1 MAEDTKL
8 FSPIKI
14 RGVTIPN
21 RVVLSPLC
29 MYSANHGVASDWQ
42 FAHLSTFARGK
53 TGLIF
58 AEASA
63 VEARGRITP
72 GCLGIWTDEQ
82 ADALKPITSFI
93 ERMGCVPGFQLAHA
107 GRKAGT
113 KTPWNGGTPL
123 DEEDAKAGNPAWDII
138 APSDVP
144 VAEGWVVPKAMD
156 LDDINDVINA
166 FANAALRAIKA
177 GFKVIEIH
185 SAHGYLLHSFLSPL
199 ANKRNDEYGG
209 DIHGRMKLLLQVV
222 DAVRDVIPED
232 TPLFCRISAVD
243 GIENG
248 WEIDDSVVLAKKLE
262 EHGVDV
268 VDCSAGGISGAPLF
282 RVNNSGKPMKTNMD
296 RGPGFQVPYADKVKN
311 EAGIKTMAVGVIV
324 DPNQAEEI
332 LQSNKA
338 DLIAVG
344 RELMYNPFWALH
356 AAQAL
361 NADPE
366 FSMWPPQYKWGVN
379 RRGKLAEFKGVRD
392 EVIDDK
398 KVASHLSDIYKQK

>member
-123 DEEDAKAGNPAWDII
+123 DQEDAKAGNH
-138 APSDVP
+138 
-144 VAEGWVVPKAMD
+144 E
-156 LDDINDVINA
+156 
-166 FANAALRAIKA
+166 
-177 GFKVIEIH
+177 
-185 SAHGYLLHSFLSPL
+185 
-199 ANKRNDEYGG
+199 
-209 DIHGRMKLLLQVV
+209 
-222 DAVRDVIPED
+222 
-232 TPLFCRISAVD
+232 
-243 GIENG
+243 
-248 WEIDDSVVLAKKLE
+248 
-262 EHGVDV
+262 
-268 VDCSAGGISGAPLF
+268 
-282 RVNNSGKPMKTNMD
+282 
-296 RGPGFQVPYADKVKN
+296 
-311 EAGIKTMAVGVIV
+311 
-324 DPNQAEEI
+324 
-332 LQSNKA
+332 
-338 DLIAVG
+338 
-344 RELMYNPFWALH
+344 
-356 AAQAL
+356 
-361 NADPE
+361 
-366 FSMWPPQYKWGVN
+366 
-379 RRGKLAEFKGVRD
+379 
-392 EVIDDK
+392 
-398 KVASHLSDIYKQK
+398 

>member
-1 MAEDTKL
+1 MPAETKL
-8 FSPIKI
+8 FSSIKI

-21 RVVLSPLC
+21 RIVLSPLC
-29 MYSANHGVASDWQ
+29 MYSAHNGVASDWQ

-58 AEASA
+58 AEATA

-113 KTPWNGGTPL
+113 KTPWNGGLPL
-123 DEEDAKAGNPAWDII
+123 DEKDIKEGNYPWEII
-138 APSDVP
+138 APSDIP

-156 LDDINDVINA
+156 ENDINDVVNA
-166 FANAALRAIKA
+166 FSNAAVRAVKA

-185 SAHGYLLHSFLSPL
+185 SAHGYLLHSFLSPI

-209 DIHGRMKLLLQVV
+209 DIHGRMKLLIKVV
-222 DAVRDVIPED
+222 DAVREVIPED
-232 TPLFCRISAVD
+232 MPLFCRISAVD
-243 GIENG
+243 GLENG
-248 WEIDDSVVLAKKLE
+248 WEIDDSVILSKKLE

-268 VDCSAGGISGAPLF
+268 VDCSAGGILGAPLF
-282 RVNNSGKPMKTNMD
+282 RVNKSGKPLKNNLA
-296 RGPGFQVPYADKVKN
+296 RGPGFQVPYAEKVKKD
-311 EAGIKTMAVGVIV
+311 AGIKTMAVGVIV
-324 DPNQAEEI
+324 DPKQAEEI
-332 LQSNKA
+332 LQEEKA
-338 DLIAVG
+338 DLIAIG

-361 NADPE
+361 EADPE
-366 FSMWPPQYKWGVN
+366 FEMWPEQYKWGVN
-379 RRGKLAEFKGVRD
+379 RRGKLAEFKGIRD
-392 EVIDDK
+392 EVIE
-398 KVASHLSDIYKQK
+398 

>member
-1 MAEDTKL
+1 MEIDMSAETKL
-8 FSPIKI
+8 FSSIKI

-21 RVVLSPLC
+21 RIVLSPLC
-29 MYSANHGVASDWQ
+29 MYSANNGVASDWQ

-58 AEASA
+58 AEATA

-113 KTPWNGGTPL
+113 KTPWNGGLPL
-123 DEEDAKAGNPAWDII
+123 DEKDIKEGNYPWEII
-138 APSDVP
+138 APSDIP

-156 LDDINDVINA
+156 ENDINDVVNA
-166 FANAALRAIKA
+166 FSNAAVRAVKA

-185 SAHGYLLHSFLSPL
+185 SAHGYLLHSFLSPI

-209 DIHGRMKLLLQVV
+209 DIHGRMKLLIKVV
-222 DAVRDVIPED
+222 DAVREVIPED
-232 TPLFCRISAVD
+232 MPLFCRISAVD
-243 GIENG
+243 GLENG
-248 WEIDDSVVLAKKLE
+248 WEIDDSVILSKKLE

-268 VDCSAGGISGAPLF
+268 VDCSAGGILGAPLF
-282 RVNNSGKPMKTNMD
+282 RVNKSGKPLKNNLA
-296 RGPGFQVPYADKVKN
+296 RGPGFQVPYAEKVKKD
-311 EAGIKTMAVGVIV
+311 AGIKTMAVGVIV
-324 DPNQAEEI
+324 DPKQAEEI
-332 LQSNKA
+332 LQEEKA
-338 DLIAVG
+338 DLIAIG

-361 NADPE
+361 EADPE
-366 FSMWPPQYKWGVN
+366 FEMWPEQYKWGVN
-379 RRGKLAEFKGVRD
+379 RRGKIAEFKGIRD
-392 EVIDDK
+392 EVIE
-398 KVASHLSDIYKQK
+398 

>member
-1 MAEDTKL
+1 MKANTKL
-8 FSPIKI
+8 FSPLKI
-14 RGVTIPN
+14 RGVTLPN
-21 RVVLSPLC
+21 RIVLSPLC
-29 MYSANHGVASDWQ
+29 MYSANDGVATDWQ

-58 AEASA
+58 AEATA

-82 ADALKPITSFI
+82 AEALIPVTSFI
-93 ERMGCVPGFQLAHA
+93 EKMGCVPGFQLAHA

-123 DEEDAKAGNPAWDII
+123 DEEDIKAGNAPWDII

-144 VAEGWVVPKAMD
+144 VAEGWVIPKAMD
-156 LDDINDVINA
+156 ENDIKVIVKA
-166 FANAALRAIKA
+166 FSDAAKRAVKA

-199 ANKRNDEYGG
+199 ANKRNDKYGG

-222 DAVRDVIPED
+222 DAVRDVIPENM
-232 TPLFCRISAVD
+232 PLFCRISAVD
-243 GIENG
+243 GLENG
-248 WEIDDSVVLAKKLE
+248 WEIEDSVILAKKLE

-282 RVNNSGKPMKTNMD
+282 RVNKSGKPMKTNMD

-324 DPNQAEEI
+324 DPNQAEKI
-332 LQSNKA
+332 LQEEKA

-344 RELMYNPFWALH
+344 RELMYNPFWTLH

-366 FSMWPPQYKWGVN
+366 FSMWPEQYKWGVN
-379 RRGKLAEFKGVRD
+379 RRGKLAEFKGIRD
-392 EVIDDK
+392 EVIEENM
-398 KVASHLSDIYKQK
+398 VVSHLSDINSQK